1 MIWRWPL
8 PGGVA
13 KVTTTVLRRRSFLLG
28 FLGGVSGAL
37 AACARNQPAPRRV
50 VAMPPQRMAPPR
62 VGFMATP
69 APVPALPPIP
79 PPHPGR
85 PTIVSHASPSGG
97 SVALTIDD
105 GYSPE
110 AVDAYVAFAA
120 RSGICIIF
128 SPNGINHR
136 IWERHTKR
144 LRPLI
149 ATGQVQIGNHTWSH
163 PDLRALSD
171 VAVREEIERNEQ
183 WIQETFG
190 ITSRPW
196 FRPPFG
202 FHDQRIDELAAS
214 LGFTRI
220 LMWNGTFGDATPI
233 SPGELL
239 DLARR
244 WLHPGTIM
252 LGHANHPTITHLFG
266 QVQQLLAA
274 RRLHPNTLDQLF
286 GTTRATG

>member
-1 MIWRWPL
+1 M
-8 PGGVA
+8 
-13 KVTTTVLRRRSFLLG
+13 TTTVLRRRSFLLAL
-28 FLGGVSGAL
+28 LGGATGAL
-37 AACARNQPAPRRV
+37 AACAGNQPAPRRV
-50 VAMPPQRMAPPR
+50 LAMPLERA
-62 VGFMATP
+62 
-69 APVPALPPIP
+69 ALPPIP

-97 SVALTIDD
+97 AVALTIDD
-105 GYSPE
+105 GYNSE
-110 AVDAYVAFAA
+110 AVGAYVAFAA
-120 RSGICIIF
+120 RSGIPVTF
-128 SPNGINHR
+128 SPNGINHH
-136 IWERHTKR
+136 IWERHTER
-144 LRPLI
+144 LLPLI
-149 ATGQVQIGNHTWSH
+149 AAGQVQIGNHTWSH
-163 PDLRALSD
+163 PDLRALPD
-171 VAVREEIERNEQ
+171 AAVREQIERNEQ
-183 WIQETFG
+183 WIQKTFG

-202 FHDQRIDELAAS
+202 LHNQRIDELAAS
-214 LGFTRI
+214 LGFTKI

-233 SPGELL
+233 PPDELL

-274 RRLHPNTLDQLF
+274 RHLHPHTLDQLF